1 MRLLPLSF
9 VLLSP
14 LALASELRVPDQY
27 GTLAR
32 ALAVAV
38 DGDVIVLAPG
48 EYRESVRIHSAITLR
63 GAGPNVT
70 LLSASNV
77 AGSVLSIDVGT
88 GPVRIEGVG
97 FRGNPNSD
105 LGGYVLYSAGNRLE
119 LADAQFLDLAKGV
132 RIERG
137 SARFERLRFE
147 RCRGDGVQM
156 AYEGGDEG
164 KPGALELLDVRVTAQ
179 SMGYGARSL
188 DGTRIVVDGKS
199 RLTVCVEGPAE
210 LVTTPDGTTWPHAT
224 VWNLV
229 PPAQDTTDEPWT
241 NTDAGGDIPW
251 TNTDAGNGTDAAPDE
266 VEEVPV
272 VPEMP
277 REQRL
282 AAYARI
288 ARELNDAIGPGA
300 ELEREITALGRF
312 LEGLYALGDQYGWYS
327 EGGDDLFCAEIA
339 RFAQRHGR
347 AGIQSAQAKWPA
359 NPQGNTVEALFNRRF
374 GYDFQSLFVREDIAE
389 LVVALEQ
396 LEQAPDDE
404 TLAEALI
411 DAYAV
416 LFARFPIGS
425 PAISG
430 AQSVISSTLAR
441 LDISVTWRLV
451 QLATTSESVYAR
463 NFAFALLPDTRR
475 ALLRHWREL

>member
-9 VLLSP
+9 LLLAP
-14 LALASELRVPDQY
+14 LAFAGELRVPDQY

-38 DGDVIVLAPG
+38 DDDVIVLSAG
-48 EYRESVRIHSAITLR
+48 DFRESLRIHSAVTIR
-63 GAGPNVT
+63 GAGPSAT
-70 LLSASNV
+70 LLSASNL
-77 AGSVLSIDVGT
+77 AGSVLSIDQGT
-88 GPVRIEGVG
+88 GPVRLESLG
-97 FRGNPNSD
+97 FRGDANSD
-105 LGGYVLYSAGNRLE
+105 LGEHVIHTAGQRLE
-119 LADAQFLDLAKGV
+119 LVNLQFLDLAKGV

-147 RCRGDGVQM
+147 RCRGDAVQV
-156 AYEGGDEG
+156 AFDGAAEE
-164 KPGALELLDVRVTAQ
+164 KPGTLELVDVRVTAQ

-188 DGTRIVVDGKS
+188 DGARIVIDDKS
-199 RLTVCVEGPAE
+199 RLTVLVEGPAE
-210 LVTTPDGTTWPHAT
+210 LVTSPDGTPWPHAT
-224 VWNLV
+224 VWSPV
-229 PPAQDTTDEPWT
+229 PPAQDASDEPWN

-251 TNTDAGNGTDAAPDE
+251 TNTDTGNGTDAAPDE
-266 VEEVPV
+266 IEDVPA

-300 ELEREITALGRF
+300 ELEREIAALGRF

-339 RFAQRHGR
+339 HFARRHGR
-347 AGIQSAQAKWPA
+347 AGVQAAQAKWPT

-374 GYDFQSLFVREDIAE
+374 GYDFQALFVREDIAG

-404 TLAEALI
+404 TLDGAVL
-411 DAYAV
+411 DAYAA
-416 LFARFPIGS
+416 LLARFPLGS
-425 PAISG
+425 PAIGG
-430 AQSVISSTLAR
+430 AQSVISGTLAR
-441 LDISVTWRLV
+441 LDVSVAWRLV
-451 QLATTSESVYAR
+451 QLATTSESVYVR
-463 NFAFALLPDTRR
+463 NFALALLPDTRR

>member
-1 MRLLPLSF
+1 MRLLPLSILF
-9 VLLSP
+9 LSP
-14 LALASELRVPDQY
+14 VALAGELRVPGQY

-48 EYRESVRIHSAITLR
+48 EYRESLRIHSAVTLR
-63 GAGPNVT
+63 GAGPGTT
-70 LLSASNV
+70 LLSPLSVASCV
-77 AGSVLSIDVGT
+77 FSVDAGT
-88 GPVRIEGVG
+88 GPVRIERMG
-97 FRGNPNSD
+97 FRGDPNSN
-105 LGGYVLYSAGNRLE
+105 LGECVLHSAGTRLE

-147 RCRGDGVQM
+147 RCRGDAVQM
-156 AYEGGDEG
+156 AFLGGEEEQ
-164 KPGALELLDVRVTAQ
+164 PGVLELVDVRVTAQ

-188 DGTRIVVDGKS
+188 DGTRVVVDDKS

-210 LVTTPDGTTWPHAT
+210 LVTHPDGTTWPHAT
-224 VWNLV
+224 VWNLA
-229 PPAQDTTDEPWT
+229 PLAQDATDEPWT

-266 VEEVPV
+266 VEDVPA

-327 EGGDDLFCAEIA
+327 EGGEDLFCAEIA

-347 AGIQSAQAKWPA
+347 AGVQAAQAKWPA

-374 GYDFQSLFVREDIAE
+374 GYDFQALFVREDIAE
-389 LVVALEQ
+389 LVLALEQ
-396 LEQAPDDE
+396 LEQAPDDD
-404 TLAEALI
+404 TLDAAVI
-411 DAYAV
+411 DAYAA
-416 LFARFPIGS
+416 LFARFAVGT
-425 PAISG
+425 PAIGG
-430 AQSVISSTLAR
+430 AQSIISSTLSR

-451 QLATTSESVYAR
+451 QLATTSESVNAR
-463 NFAFALLPDTRR
+463 NFAYALLPDTRR

>member
-1 MRLLPLSF
+1 MRFLPLSF
-9 VLLSP
+9 LLLSP
-14 LALASELRVPDQY
+14 LALAGELRVPDQY

-48 EYRESVRIHSAITLR
+48 EYRESLRIHSAVTLR
-63 GAGPNVT
+63 GAGPNAT
-70 LLSASNV
+70 LLSPLCAAS
-77 AGSVLSIDVGT
+77 SVFSVDAGT
-88 GPVRIEGVG
+88 GPVRIEGMG

-105 LGGYVLYSAGNRLE
+105 LGENVLHSAGSRLE

-137 SARFERLRFE
+137 SARLERLRFE
-147 RCRGDGVQM
+147 RCRGDAVQM
-156 AYEGGDEG
+156 AFTGGVEET
-164 KPGALELLDVRVTAQ
+164 PGTLELVDVRVMEQ
-179 SMGYGARSL
+179 FMGYGARSL
-188 DGTRIVVDGKS
+188 DGTRIVVDEKS
-199 RLTVCVEGPAE
+199 RLRVCVEGPAE
-210 LVTTPDGTTWPHAT
+210 LVTSPDGEPWPHAT
-224 VWNLV
+224 VWN
-229 PPAQDTTDEPWT
+229 PAPAAQDAPDEPWT

-251 TNTDAGNGTDAAPDE
+251 TNTDAAPDE
-266 VEEVPV
+266 VEDVPA

-288 ARELNDAIGPGA
+288 ARELNDAVGA
-300 ELEREITALGRF
+300 GADLEREIAGLGRF
-312 LEGLYALGDQYGWYS
+312 LEGLYALGDQYGWYA

-347 AGIQSAQAKWPA
+347 AGIEAAQAKWPA

-374 GYDFQSLFVREDIAE
+374 GHDFQALFVREDIAE

-396 LEQAPDDE
+396 LEQAPDDD
-404 TLAEALI
+404 TLDAAVI
-411 DAYAV
+411 DAYSA

-425 PAISG
+425 PAIGG
-430 AQSVISSTLAR
+430 AQSIVSSTLAR
-441 LDISVTWRLV
+441 LDISVAWRLV
-451 QLATTSESVYAR
+451 QLATTSESVNAR